1 MTFRLFSL
9 CIVLFVFVI
18 MSAVTV
24 AGEVDVVDVKV
35 KALGQQRFD
44 IAVTLLHDDTGWD
57 HYANAWEVLDEQG
70 NTIGVRVLYHP
81 HVDEQP
87 FTRRLTVSIPESV
100 KVITLRG
107 KDSVHGDGGLTMTI
121 DLNDL

>member
-9 CIVLFVFVI
+9 CIVLFVFI
-18 MSAVTV
+18 TTSAVTV

-57 HYANAWEVLDEQG
+57 HYANAWEMLDEQG
-70 NTIGVRVLYHP
+70 NTIGERVLHHP
-81 HVDEQP
+81 HVNEQP
-87 FTRRLTVSIPESV
+87 FTRSLTVSIPESV

-121 DLNDL
+121 DLSDL